1 LKRIVIVIGTRPNF
15 IKVTQFK
22 RHAASYGLEVL
33 LVHTGQHFD
42 HNMAGVFFEQFGLQ
56 PDVFL
61 SVEARHE
68 GEKSGETIVALSK
81 VFQELKPDLA
91 IAVGDVNS
99 TLACA
104 VAAQK
109 SGIPLAHLESGL
121 RSGDR
126 SMPEEI
132 NRVVTDAIAD
142 CFFITEQSGVDHLL
156 REGKA
161 AERMHLIGNTMI
173 DTMVAY
179 DSQIEASSVLDDLKL
194 EAKRYALMTFHR
206 PALVD
211 DYDGL
216 KFLTELITELSSYTR
231 LVLPLHPRTRKNL
244 EMHGFAN
251 AWKALPQLVVTDPMG
266 YFEFQKLVR
275 DARWVLTDSG
285 GIQEETTFRGVP
297 CLTLRPNTER
307 PVTVDLGTNTLVSMD
322 QKTVVD
328 AVRSIENGTYKAG
341 RVPPLWDGHSTER
354 CLQIIA
360 ALLNA

>member
-1 LKRIVIVIGTRPNF
+1 MKRIVIVIGTRPNF

-22 RHAASYGLEVL
+22 RHAADFGLEVL

-42 HNMAGVFFEQFGLQ
+42 HNMAGVFFDQFGLQ
-56 PDVFL
+56 PDVYL
-61 SVEARHE
+61 SIEARHE
-68 GEKSGETIVALSK
+68 GEKSGETISALSK
-81 VFQELKPDLA
+81 VFQELKPDMA
-91 IAVGDVNS
+91 VAVGDVNS

-104 VAAQK
+104 VAAHK

-142 CFFITEQSGVDHLL
+142 YFFITEQSGVDHLL
-156 REGKA
+156 REGKPIK
-161 AERMHLIGNTMI
+161 RMHLVGNTMI

-179 DSQIEASSVLDDLKL
+179 DADITASPVLEQLGL
-194 EAKRYALMTFHR
+194 EEQRYALMTFHR

-211 DYDGL
+211 DLQGL
-216 KFLTELITELSSYTR
+216 KFLSDLITELSSYTR

-244 EMHGFAN
+244 EVHGFA
-251 AWKALPQLVVTDPMG
+251 AKWAALPQLVLTDPMG
-266 YFEFQKLVR
+266 YFEFQKLIR
-275 DARWVLTDSG
+275 HARWVLTDSG

-307 PVTVDLGTNTLVSMD
+307 PVTVDLGTNTLVPME
-322 QKTVVD
+322 QKAVIK
-328 AVRSIENGTYKAG
+328 AVRSIENGMYKNG
-341 RVPPLWDGHSTER
+341 VVPPLWDGHSTER
-354 CLQIIA
+354 CLQIMA
-360 ALLNA
+360 ALVNA

>member
-1 LKRIVIVIGTRPNF
+1 MKRIVIVIGTRPNF

-22 RHAASYGLEVL
+22 RYAATFGLEVL

-42 HNMAGVFFEQFGLQ
+42 HNMAGVFFEQFRLQ

-61 SVEARHE
+61 SVDARHE

-142 CFFITEQSGVDHLL
+142 YFFITEQSGIDHLL
-156 REGKA
+156 REGKPLD
-161 AERMHLIGNTMI
+161 RMHLVGNTMI

-179 DSQIEASSVLDDLKL
+179 DAEIEASTVLNDLQL
-194 EAKRYALMTFHR
+194 EAKQYALMTFHR

-211 DYDGL
+211 DVEGL
-216 KFLTELITELSSYTR
+216 KFLTDLITTLSAFTT

-244 EMHGFAN
+244 EVHGFAN

-285 GIQEETTFRGVP
+285 GIQEETTYRGVP

-307 PVTVDLGTNTLVSMD
+307 PITVDLGTNTLVPM
-322 QKTVVD
+322 QQEQVVD
-328 AVRSIENGTYKAG
+328 AVRSIEQGAYKKG
-341 RVPPLWDGHSTER
+341 IVPPLWDGGSTAR
-354 CLQIIA
+354 CLQLIA
-360 ALLNA
+360 ALLHA

>member
-1 LKRIVIVIGTRPNF
+1 M
-15 IKVTQFK
+15 
-22 RHAASYGLEVL
+22 
-33 LVHTGQHFD
+33 HTGQHFD

-109 SGIPLAHLESGL
+109 SGILLAHLESGL

-142 CFFITEQSGVDHLL
+142 YFFITEQSGIDHLL
-156 REGKA
+156 REGKPLD
-161 AERMHLIGNTMI
+161 RMHLVGNTMI

-179 DSQIEASSVLDDLKL
+179 DAEIEASTVLNDLQL
-194 EAKRYALMTFHR
+194 EAKQYALMTFHR

-211 DYDGL
+211 DVEGL
-216 KFLTELITELSSYTR
+216 KFLTDLITTLSAFTT

-244 EMHGFAN
+244 EVHGFAN

-285 GIQEETTFRGVP
+285 GIQEETTYRGVP

-307 PVTVDLGTNTLVSMD
+307 PITVDLGTNTLVAM
-322 QKTVVD
+322 QQEQVVD
-328 AVRSIENGTYKAG
+328 AVRSIEQGAYKKG
-341 RVPPLWDGHSTER
+341 IVPPLWDGNSTAR
-354 CLQIIA
+354 CLQLIA
-360 ALLNA
+360 ALLHA